1 MTTPVLVI
9 YFSLTGN
16 TRRVAEQLA
25 LALGGRACAITEAKP
40 RKGFLGYS
48 RCLWESLLRRDAA
61 INTLACNPAQA
72 ELVVIGT
79 PIWASHIA
87 SPVRSFM
94 RRHRSEI
101 WHCAFFC
108 TMGGSGSEA
117 AFDEL
122 STLSGQHP
130 LATLALTELEVTSGT
145 GQAKVNAFV
154 ASLQGALQE
163 TALHASNQA

>member
-1 MTTPVLVI
+1 MNKPVQVI
-9 YFSLTGN
+9 YFSLTGT

-25 LALGGRACAITEAKP
+25 LALGGQACAITEPKP
-40 RKGFLGYS
+40 RTGFLGYS

-61 INTLACNPAQA
+61 VNPLACKPTQA
-72 ELVVIGT
+72 NLVVIGT
-79 PIWASHIA
+79 PIWVWHLA
-87 SPVRSFM
+87 SPVRSVV
-94 RRHRSEI
+94 RRHRPEI
-101 WHCAFFC
+101 QRCAFFC
-108 TMGGSGSEA
+108 TMGGSGSQA

-122 STLSGQHP
+122 SALTGQLP

-163 TALHASNQA
+163 TVLHATTQA